1 MTEASELETISWIT
15 TYSLTKQLFTEEEQK
30 KIHHYFSSN
39 DMLQLSRSKTIFRL
53 AHIAPK
59 YSEILIHIHYTWI
72 LPILQNLDQEEQRLF
87 LLALPTEL
95 STTLASH
102 LSCDLPQSE
111 LSAIMKE
118 FSQGYLMKELLQGIS
133 YLSLELLPDHPLN
146 RLLQLSS
153 KDLNELIF
161 TVGLHDLAIDM
172 KKLIQSSLFKHIQEA
187 LSPQEYLYLRK
198 LQNKA
203 ENIQLS
209 SLYIDKWNGET
220 DALRRLIFLCGIN
233 RVAKALYPCHYMLLW
248 NISHRLNKTVYSS
261 LYALYTDIK
270 NKRIKEKLIRDILEL
285 ILQTI

>member
-1 MTEASELETISWIT
+1 MTEVSELETISWIT

-30 KIHHYFSSN
+30 KIHRYFSSK
-39 DMLQLSRSKTIFRL
+39 DLLQLSRSKTIFRL

-59 YSEILIHIHYTWI
+59 YSEILPHIHYTWLI
-72 LPILQNLDQEEQRLF
+72 PLLQNLDPEEQRLF
-87 LLALPTEL
+87 LLVLPTEL
-95 STTLASH
+95 STTIASH
-102 LSCDLPQSE
+102 LSCDPPKFT

-118 FSQGYLMKELLQGIS
+118 FAQGYLMKELLQGIN

-146 RLLQLSS
+146 RLLQVSS

-172 KKLIQSSLFKHIQEA
+172 KKLIQASTLKHLSEA
-187 LSPQEYLYLRK
+187 LSPQEYMYLRK
-198 LQNKA
+198 LQKKA

-209 SLYIDKWNGET
+209 SPNIDKWNGET
-220 DALRRLIFLCGIN
+220 NTLRQLIFLCGVN

-248 NISHRLNKTVYSS
+248 NISHRLNKTVHSS

>member
-15 TYSLTKQLFTEEEQK
+15 TYSLTKQFFTEEEQK
-30 KIHHYFSSN
+30 KIHHYFSSK
-39 DMLQLSRSKTIFRL
+39 DLLQLSRSKTIFRL
-53 AHIAPK
+53 AHITPK
-59 YSEILIHIHYTWI
+59 YSEILPHIHYTWL
-72 LPILQNLDQEEQRLF
+72 LPILEKLDQEEQRLF
-87 LLALPTEL
+87 LLVLPTEL
-95 STTLASH
+95 STKLASH
-102 LSCDLPQSE
+102 LSCDLPKSE
-111 LSAIMKE
+111 PSAIMQE
-118 FSQGYLMKELLQGIS
+118 FAQCYLMKELLQGIN
-133 YLSLELLPDHPLN
+133 YLSLEILPDHPLN

-172 KKLIQSSLFKHIQEA
+172 KKLIQSSLLKHLQEA
-187 LSPQEYLYLRK
+187 LSSQEYMYLRK
-198 LQNKA
+198 LQKKA

-209 SLYIDKWNGET
+209 SPHIEKWNGET

-233 RVAKALYPCHYMLLW
+233 RIAKALYPCHYMLLW
-248 NISHRLNKTVYSS
+248 NISHRLNKTVHSS

>member
-59 YSEILIHIHYTWI
+59 YSEMLAHIHYTWL
-72 LPILQNLDQEEQRLF
+72 LPILQNLDEEEQRLF

-102 LSCDLPQSE
+102 LSCDLPHSE

-133 YLSLELLPDHPLN
+133 YLSLELLPEHPLN
-146 RLLQLSS
+146 RLLQLPC

-161 TVGLHDLAIDM
+161 IVGLHDLAIDM
-172 KKLIQSSLFKHIQEA
+172 KKLIQSSLFKHIREA

-198 LQNKA
+198 LQNKG
-203 ENIQLS
+203 ENIQLN
-209 SLYIDKWNGET
+209 SLYIDKWNGES

-248 NISHRLNKTVYSS
+248 NISHRLNKTVHSS
-261 LYALYTDIK
+261 LCALYTDIK